1 MAPHSSTLAWKIPWT
16 EEPGR
21 LQSMGSRRVGHDW
34 VTSLS
39 LSTFMHW
46 RRKWQQTPVFLPGES
61 QGQRSLVAAIYGVA
75 QSRTRLKGLSSN
87 SSSSPYEMLYG
98 RPFVHVND
106 LLLDPEAQTQ
116 RLIPWP
122 WGNSKRYMLWAV
134 NWDPQ
139 DSKEPPLYAPRTQV
153 LIKVWKDE
161 SPKAQLQPT
170 WKGPY
175 SVILSTPIAVKV

>member
-1 MAPHSSTLAWKIPWT
+1 MCLGPSVFRKSRKSQTILKISDKKKT
-16 EEPGR
+16 QE
-21 LQSMGSRRVGHDW
+21 
-34 VTSLS
+34 TSLG
-39 LSTFMHW
+39 W
-46 RRKWQQTPVFLPGES
+46 KKALPTALLHTLFVPKE
-61 QGQRSLVAAIYGVA
+61 LIV
-75 QSRTRLKGLSSN
+75 L
-87 SSSSPYEMLYG
+87 SPYEMLYG

-170 WKGPY
+170 
-175 SVILSTPIAVKV
+175 

>member
-1 MAPHSSTLAWKIPWT
+1 
-16 EEPGR
+16 
-21 LQSMGSRRVGHDW
+21 
-34 VTSLS
+34 
-39 LSTFMHW
+39 
-46 RRKWQQTPVFLPGES
+46 
-61 QGQRSLVAAIYGVA
+61 
-75 QSRTRLKGLSSN
+75 
-87 SSSSPYEMLYG
+87 MLYG

-153 LIKVWKDE
+153 LIKVWKDG
-161 SPKAQLQPT
+161 SPKAQLEPT
-170 WKGPY
+170 WKGLFP
-175 SVILSTPIAVKV
+175 VILSTPTAAKAAGHDSWIHYSRVKPWRETEEDTQLICESVGDLRYLFKTTSERHSNEHPKD